1 MHEGASTRRRWVIA
15 GLAVYALAV
24 GLILLLPVSY
34 SGIVNR
40 IGDALRDGLGI
51 DWFGSGWI
59 EFGANILM
67 FVPLGFLLTLLFRH
81 PWYGVALAVALSA
94 AAELAQIV
102 IPSRQPTF
110 RDILANTLGA
120 AVGAGLAWLIV
131 LRADHRAARR
141 GDASGAPPTATTRA
155 R

>member
-1 MHEGASTRRRWVIA
+1 MSEGASVRRRWVIA
-15 GLAVYALAV
+15 GLAAYALVV
-24 GLILLLPVSY
+24 GLVLLLPVSY

-40 IGDALRDGLGI
+40 IGDWLRDGFGM
-51 DWFGSGWI
+51 DWFGTGWI

-81 PWYGVALAVALSA
+81 PWYGVALALALSA
-94 AAELAQIV
+94 AAELAQVI
-102 IPSRQPTF
+102 IPSRQPTI

-120 AVGAGLAWLIV
+120 ALGAALAWLIV
-131 LRADHRAARR
+131 LRAQHKSARKAAV
-141 GDASGAPPTATTRA
+141 SGAPPTVTRRA

>member
-1 MHEGASTRRRWVIA
+1 MAEAGARQRRWVIA
-15 GLAVYALAV
+15 GLAAYSLAV
-24 GLILLLPVSY
+24 GLVLLLPVSY

-51 DWFGSGWI
+51 AWFGSGWI

-67 FVPLGFLLTLLFRH
+67 FVPLGLLLTLLFRH
-81 PWYGVALAVALSA
+81 PWYGVALALALSA

-102 IPSRQPTF
+102 IPSRQPTV

-120 AVGAGLAWLIV
+120 ALGAALAWLFV
-131 LRADHRAARR
+131 LRVQHRSARRAAAT
-141 GDASGAPPTATTRA
+141 DAPPTETTRA